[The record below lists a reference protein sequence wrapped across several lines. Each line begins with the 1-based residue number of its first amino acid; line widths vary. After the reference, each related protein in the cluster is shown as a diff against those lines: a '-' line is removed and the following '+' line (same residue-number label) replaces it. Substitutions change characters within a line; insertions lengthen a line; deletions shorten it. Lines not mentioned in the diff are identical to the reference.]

1 MESEFHPL
9 HRPNVFTK
17 LCHLVI
23 LFIAVIGAL
32 LMFQITTR
40 QAELKVIENATT
52 QGSQVVNL
60 TQGFIRAYSNFEQQY
75 APGIL
80 PNPALFRTQALQL
93 AQLDKLYGGALHS
106 EVIGLYG
113 RAIKR
118 GPKDQDMLAKM
129 QQIEAQHQEGLITS
143 RLEYP
148 DRSLHRTYWPFYAID
163 KTCIDCHN
171 RIQQLAP
178 EQQWQI
184 GDLMGA
190 QVVEKDITQDLKTVK
205 YNAFLISSLTF
216 TTLLGLG
223 YSLVF
228 LCRRA
233 LMTKALHQMAMT
245 DPLTGCINRREMT
258 VRVAELPLQNSGVIM
273 MIDIDHFKQINDT
286 HGHSIGDK
294 VIQNLSQHIHT
305 LLTKQA
311 WVARIGGEEF
321 LVWYPDINQYSAYI
335 LAEQLREKIK
345 RKAPPVNYTVS
356 IGIQYCKHVNA
367 QGFEHGMHLA
377 DQKLY
382 QAKRQGRNQV
392 IY

>member
-1 MESEFHPL
+1 MEPEFHPL
-9 HRPNVFTK
+9 HPPSVFTK
-17 LCHLVI
+17 FCHLVI
-23 LFIAVIGAL
+23 FFVATVCAL
-32 LMFQITTR
+32 LMFQITAH
-40 QAELKVIENATT
+40 QAELKVIENATK

-118 GPKDQDMLAKM
+118 GPKDQDMFAKM
-129 QQIEAQHQEGLITS
+129 QQIEEQHQEGLITS
-143 RLEYP
+143 RLEYS

-171 RIQQLAP
+171 RIQQLPP
-178 EQQWQI
+178 EQQWQM

-190 QVVEKDITQDLKTVK
+190 QVVEKDITQDLQNVTH
-205 YNAFLISSLTF
+205 NAFLISSLTF
-216 TTLLGLG
+216 TTLVGLS

-233 LMTKALHQMAMT
+233 LLAKSFHQMAIT
-245 DPLTGCINRREMT
+245 DPLTGCINRREMAA
-258 VRVAELPLQNSGVIM
+258 RVAQLPPQNSGVIM
-273 MIDIDHFKQINDT
+273 MIDIDHFKQINDV
-286 HGHSIGDK
+286 HGHTTGDK

-305 LLTKQA
+305 ILTKQA
-311 WVARIGGEEF
+311 WVARVGGEEF
-321 LVWYPDINQYSAYI
+321 LVWYPDINQFSAYI

-345 RKAPPVNYTVS
+345 RKDPPINYTVS
-356 IGIQYCKHVNA
+356 IGIQHCKHVNA
-367 QGFEHGMHLA
+367 QGFEHWMHLA